1 VEPEHG
7 DGGGGGLDRKD
18 VDVWENQVYFTMS
31 GWGKPGVTS
40 SRGPFTDKEGTE
52 KRTMDG
58 LDEDVAEK
66 RKDGEWMWEAN
77 KDTRDL
83 DYPDWVDEGW
93 ELDDG
98 LIGDVDDNGWQYAA
112 GWNDIWKVWSVCLEL
127 LVRL

>member
-1 VEPEHG
+1 MEPEHG

-58 LDEDVAEK
+58 LDEDV
-66 RKDGEWMWEAN
+66 KDLFYRAN
-77 KDTRDL
+77 YDIMMNYDSS
-83 DYPDWVDEGW
+83 
-93 ELDDG
+93 
-98 LIGDVDDNGWQYAA
+98 AA
-112 GWNDIWKVWSVCLEL
+112 VAAA
-127 LVRL
+127 